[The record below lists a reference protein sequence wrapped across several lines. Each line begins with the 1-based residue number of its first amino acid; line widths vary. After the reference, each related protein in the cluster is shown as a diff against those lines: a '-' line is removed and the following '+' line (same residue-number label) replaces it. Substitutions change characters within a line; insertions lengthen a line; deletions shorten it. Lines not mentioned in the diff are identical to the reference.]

1 MRTLD
6 KTQGYDTLRK
16 QVDPADV
23 QTNIAFAPAGGFC
36 CSRGLIYAT
45 GLTASLPEGRGLGRM
60 TLCGPVLL
68 SKP

>member
-6 KTQGYDTLRK
+6 KTQGYDTLGK

-36 CSRGLIYAT
+36 CNRGLIYAT
-45 GLTASLPEGRGLGRM
+45 A
-60 TLCGPVLL
+60 
-68 SKP
+68 